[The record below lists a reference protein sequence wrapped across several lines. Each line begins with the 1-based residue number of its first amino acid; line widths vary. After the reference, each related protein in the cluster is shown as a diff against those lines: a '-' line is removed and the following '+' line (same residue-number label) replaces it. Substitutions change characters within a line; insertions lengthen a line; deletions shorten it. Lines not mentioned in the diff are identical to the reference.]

1 MKKKSVFKNAGNLY
15 NTLLAIYFNNY
26 NSIRDKKI
34 EKTDKR
40 YDLIN
45 LFLKDYKYDVLFK
58 NHEGK
63 STSQEE
69 KAIAGRVK
77 LRR

>member
-1 MKKKSVFKNAGNLY
+1 MKKKSVFKNAANLY
-15 NTLLAIYFNNY
+15 NTLLTIYFNNY

-34 EKTDKR
+34 EEIDKR

-45 LFLKDYKYDVLFK
+45 LFLKDYKYDVLYK

-63 STSQEE
+63 STS
-69 KAIAGRVK
+69 
-77 LRR
+77 